1 MRKLLFLEFRN
12 REQSVSYVL
21 ITIRFQSL
29 KFDLIV
35 DEMKHTIFSGFFSLV
50 QKYPISKHNPTGS
63 LNQKFH
69 SSSHDIRKYIIF
81 LIPCT
86 LQQSIEALVE
96 ICLPRKR
103 RKNIGICAVNYRYGA
118 KKHEKLLE
126 LFCNIRHIVL
136 FCTLCMPLQP
146 QTRSE
151 TKDNLEKKDLQSSIL
166 TD

>member
-1 MRKLLFLEFRN
+1 MRKVTFPQNFEIRN
-12 REQSVSYVL
+12 SVL
-21 ITIRFQSL
+21 HTCFFTIRFQSL

-35 DEMKHTIFSGFFSLV
+35 DEMKHTFYFFGDFSLV
-50 QKYPISKHNPTGS
+50 QKYPISKLNPTGS

-86 LQQSIEALVE
+86 FWQSIEVLVE

-103 RKNIGICAVNYRYGA
+103 RKNIGICAVKPRYGA

-126 LFCNIRHIVL
+126 LFCNIRRIVL
-136 FCTLCMPLQP
+136 FARFVRMPLQL
-146 QTRSE
+146 QTRFE
-151 TKDNLEKKDLQSSIL
+151 TKDNS
-166 TD
+166 

>member
-50 QKYPISKHNPTGS
+50 QKYPISKHNPRGS

-103 RKNIGICAVNYRYGA
+103 RKNIGICAVTIGMVQKSMKNYQNYFVTSDTLYFFARFVCLFSHRQDLRQKITW
-118 KKHEKLLE
+118 KKKT
-126 LFCNIRHIVL
+126 CRA
-136 FCTLCMPLQP
+136 
-146 QTRSE
+146 
-151 TKDNLEKKDLQSSIL
+151 QS
-166 TD
+166 